1 MDCTHVKVKMKHLK
15 CGNVWE
21 TTPSSM
27 LHQNTRCPF
36 CSGNIKK
43 TTKQFKEEIYKLF
56 GNEYEVLSEYNGA
69 HKPIL
74 MKHNKCGNSW
84 EVRPANFLNYHSCIF
99 CSPRSK
105 GEDKITD
112 ILQAKNISF
121 EREKRFD
128 GCKNQKKLP
137 FDFYLNDFISII
149 AFAGSSALKTA
160 EPATITFAPA
170 KIPCSLP
177 SGAMVAS
184 AVVAGNKSFG
194 CINLNKLMQSNVVS
208 NEPSE
213 NPATGVSPCLKNG
226 PIPTMSGWNC

>member
-1 MDCTHVKVKMKHLK
+1 MAIKRTIEEIRQLIRDTTYLELLSTEYINRKTKMKFKCKCGNVFETTLNSIQASNKKYCNECSLKEVSRRFAKTHEQFQKELHDKLGNEYELLSQYKNTHVKVKMKHLK
-15 CGNVWE
+15 CGNIWE

-121 EREKRFD
+121 EREK
-128 GCKNQKKLP
+128 
-137 FDFYLNDFISII
+137 
-149 AFAGSSALKTA
+149 
-160 EPATITFAPA
+160 
-170 KIPCSLP
+170 KI
-177 SGAMVAS
+177 
-184 AVVAGNKSFG
+184 
-194 CINLNKLMQSNVVS
+194 
-208 NEPSE
+208 
-213 NPATGVSPCLKNG
+213 
-226 PIPTMSGWNC
+226 